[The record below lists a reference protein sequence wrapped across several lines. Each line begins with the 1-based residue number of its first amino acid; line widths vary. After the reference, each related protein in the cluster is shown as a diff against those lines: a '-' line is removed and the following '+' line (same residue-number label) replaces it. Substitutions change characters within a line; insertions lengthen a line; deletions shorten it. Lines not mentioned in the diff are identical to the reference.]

1 MASSSSFGILLI
13 SHICGTM
20 LFTYTL
26 YQHLQIKAP
35 VNRRYYGGKFKFLT
49 FLNVLIQLVYFTTA
63 IIGDVVTLIKGRDGW
78 LTKLRDIV
86 FASLAFPICMFVS
99 ATFWGIYLMDRD
111 LIFPKGMEEI
121 IPPWLNH
128 LLHTWC
134 AVAIIMEGAFVKHRY
149 PRNHVGLGLLLSF
162 CLAYLLWITWVSHVT
177 GFWVYPF
184 LHVMSFSARI
194 ASVALAGFAVGS
206 FYFFGKRMTRF
217 IFGAEE
223 QEGNPMSKNSN

>member
-26 YQHLQIKAP
+26 YHHLQIKDP
-35 VNRRYYGGKFKFLT
+35 VSPYYGGKFKFLT

-63 IIGDVVTLIKGRDGW
+63 ILGDVVTLIKCREGW
-78 LTKLRDIV
+78 LIKLRDIL
-86 FASLAFPICMFVS
+86 FASLAFPICVFVS

-128 LLHTWC
+128 LLDNMGQSCDW
-134 AVAIIMEGAFVKHRY
+134 F
-149 PRNHVGLGLLLSF
+149 LGL
-162 CLAYLLWITWVSHVT
+162 
-177 GFWVYPF
+177 
-184 LHVMSFSARI
+184 SFSACD
-194 ASVALAGFAVGS
+194 VLFCQNS
-206 FYFFGKRMTRF
+206 FRCFSWLCCGLILFLWKKDDKIYFWRQLKNKRGT
-217 IFGAEE
+217 
-223 QEGNPMSKNSN
+223 P